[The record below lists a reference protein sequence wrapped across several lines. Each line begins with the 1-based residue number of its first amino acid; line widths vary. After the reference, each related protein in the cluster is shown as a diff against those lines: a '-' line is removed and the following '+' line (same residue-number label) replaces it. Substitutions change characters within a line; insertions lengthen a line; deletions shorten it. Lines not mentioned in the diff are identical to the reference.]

1 MSNRVEIMNAKQAE
15 MKIERLAF
23 EIYENNMNEK
33 ELILVG
39 LAKRGFEIARLIQ
52 QKIDQLFD
60 IKTKLIALNIDK
72 KNPIDCSLDSDM
84 NLDKKSIIL
93 IDDVA
98 NSGRTLLYALMPFLN
113 VIANKIQIAVLV
125 DRKHKSY
132 PISPD
137 FVGLQISTTL
147 QEHIQVDIEKGK
159 ISGAFIE

>member
-39 LAKRGFEIARLIQ
+39 LAKRGFEIAVLIQ
-52 QKIDQLFD
+52 QKINQLFD
-60 IKTKLIALNIDK
+60 IKTKLISLNIDK
-72 KNPIDCSLDSDM
+72 KNPIDCRLDSEI
-84 NLDKKSIIL
+84 NLDKKSIII

-147 QEHIQVDIEKGK
+147 QEHIQVDIKKGK
-159 ISGAFIE
+159 INGAFIE

>member
-39 LAKRGFEIARLIQ
+39 LAKRGFEIALLIQ
-52 QKIDQLFD
+52 QKIDQLID
-60 IKTKLIALNIDK
+60 IKTKLIVLNIDK
-72 KNPIDCSLDSDM
+72 RNPIVCSLDSDM

-147 QEHIQVDIEKGK
+147 QEHIHVEIEKGK

>member
-39 LAKRGFEIARLIQ
+39 LAKRGFEIAILIQ

-60 IKTKLIALNIDK
+60 IKTKLIALKIDK
-72 KNPIDCSLDSDM
+72 KNPIDCSLDADM

>member
-1 MSNRVEIMNAKQAE
+1 MSSRVEIMNAKQAE

-39 LAKRGFEIARLIQ
+39 LAKRGFEIALLIQ

-72 KNPIDCSLDSDM
+72 RNPIECTLDSDM